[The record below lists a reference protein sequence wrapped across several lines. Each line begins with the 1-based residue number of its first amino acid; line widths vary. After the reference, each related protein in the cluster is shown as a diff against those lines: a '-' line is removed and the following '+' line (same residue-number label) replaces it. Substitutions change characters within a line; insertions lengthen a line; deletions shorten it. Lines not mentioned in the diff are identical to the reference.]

1 MLACGKIGG
10 GGGIRTH
17 GDFRLSGFQDRCNKP
32 LYHPSEAIN
41 LEKVRWLGKLQSLAP
56 CLRSAVGHKTSWMK
70 SLPVSVVLFALL
82 AVTTLAAEPFPIERL
97 PAAVTA
103 SVQDYLPGG
112 EIVSARSDEDDDR
125 AFFDVNV
132 DYKDMLLKLEVTRK
146 GRIREIDL
154 NRRFVGAASL
164 FSRGLPVSMREIP
177 ALVTTTLTDC
187 FPGGEIISAALQQNG
202 DEQFY
207 EMNVQYKDLL
217 LKTAVSSD
225 GEMLDID
232 TRKR

>member
-1 MLACGKIGG
+1 LPAARLAEGV
-10 GGGIRTH
+10 
-17 GDFRLSGFQDRCNKP
+17 GFEPTETFASPVFKTG
-32 LYHPSEAIN
+32 AIN
-41 LEKVRWLGKLQSLAP
+41 RSTTPPRKAKLGKVGRIGKLRALGP
-56 CLRSAVGHKTSWMK
+56 CLQMAVDPKTIAMK
-70 SLPVSVVLFALL
+70 QLPTAIAILSLLVIPAL
-82 AVTTLAAEPFPIERL
+82 AGEPFPIGRL
-97 PAAVTA
+97 PAEVTA
-103 SVQDYLPGG
+103 AVEDYLPGG
-112 EIVSARSDEDDDR
+112 EIVSARADEDDDR

-164 FSRGLPVSMREIP
+164 FSRGLPVSMREVP
-177 ALVTTTLTDC
+177 AMVTTTLNDC

-202 DEQFY
+202 DKQFY

>member
-1 MLACGKIGG
+1 ML
-10 GGGIRTH
+10 H
-17 GDFRLSGFQDRCNKP
+17 GFQDRCNKP
-32 LYHPSEAIN
+32 LYHPSDGIN
-41 LEKVRWLGKLQSLAP
+41 LEKVRGLGKLQPLGP
-56 CLRSAVGHKTSWMK
+56 CLGLAVEHKTISMK
-70 SLPVSVVLFALL
+70 TLPATVALVTLLVVPAL
-82 AVTTLAAEPFPIERL
+82 AGEPFPIARL
-97 PAAVTA
+97 PAEVTA
-103 SVQDYLPGG
+103 AVEDYLPGG
-112 EIVSARSDEDDDR
+112 EIVSARADEDDDR

-164 FSRGLPVSMREIP
+164 FSPGLPVSMREVP

-187 FPGGEIISAALQQNG
+187 FPGGEIVSAALQQNG
-202 DEQFY
+202 DKQFY
-207 EMNVQYKDLL
+207 EMNVRYKDLL